1 MSVILHNKKY
11 RWMAI
16 LTLLLTV
23 IYILIIGI
31 VKLDPALR
39 IVSFLI
45 LGIALMAISVIYTR
59 LRARTGSEELN
70 KDDIKA
76 DESSK

>member
-1 MSVILHNKKY
+1 MSVVLNNKKY

-23 IYILIIGI
+23 IYILVIGI

-39 IVSFLI
+39 IASFLI
-45 LGIALMAISVIYTR
+45 LGIALVVISVIYTR
-59 LRARTGSEELN
+59 IRAKSSSENE
-70 KDDIKA
+70 KSTKT
-76 DESSK
+76 